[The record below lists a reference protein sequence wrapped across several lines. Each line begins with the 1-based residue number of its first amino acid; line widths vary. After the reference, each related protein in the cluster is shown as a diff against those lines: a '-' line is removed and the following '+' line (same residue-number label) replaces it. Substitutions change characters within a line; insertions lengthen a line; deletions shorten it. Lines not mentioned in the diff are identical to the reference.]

1 MNHPQL
7 SNPVALAP
15 LNSVETT
22 IFDPAHQ
29 MATNEEMNAF
39 IMDIHDYRE
48 TVWQDFT
55 EEYFVFCKTFIPFQH
70 PPNRKV
76 TFKEARSQLKQF
88 VKIFPVFK
96 ARRIEKIMSKLL
108 YFHCPPEKR
117 DFVTQMCCVLFQDQ
131 SNDMLPMTDD
141 ESQPRR
147 SSRTRAPHALPHENV
162 KALTYPSSD
171 DEY

>member
-1 MNHPQL
+1 
-7 SNPVALAP
+7 
-15 LNSVETT
+15 
-22 IFDPAHQ
+22 
-29 MATNEEMNAF
+29 
-39 IMDIHDYRE
+39 
-48 TVWQDFT
+48 
-55 EEYFVFCKTFIPFQH
+55 
-70 PPNRKV
+70 
-76 TFKEARSQLKQF
+76 
-88 VKIFPVFK
+88 
-96 ARRIEKIMSKLL
+96 MSKLL

-147 SSRTRAPHALPHENV
+147 SSRTRAPNALPHENV